1 MADRITLDVA
11 HIAEQL
17 ELEVLEAGE
26 GSVTFTSAEIGRPG
40 LQFAGYYDHF
50 LSKII
55 PLPLRHTSVL
65 AVPRSIPISFE
76 NENILTAPRFL

>member
-26 GSVTFTSAEIGRPG
+26 GSVTFTSAEIGRQIG
-40 LQFAGYYDHF
+40 RA
-50 LSKII
+50 SC
-55 PLPLRHTSVL
+55 RERV
-65 AVPRSIPISFE
+65 
-76 NENILTAPRFL
+76 